1 MSKPLISIISPV
13 FNEQENLVLVCQGI
27 LKAADSLKDH
37 YEAEIIFVND
47 GSTDQSAEVLE
58 RLADSDSR
66 VKYVEFSRNFGKE
79 IALSCG
85 INFARGQAVIIL
97 DADLE
102 HPPFLIPDFVRKWE
116 QGAEVVIGIRKKRGK
131 ESLAKKLGS
140 ICFYKIMGLI
150 GETKILSGET
160 DFRLIDIK
168 VANEFKRFTERG
180 RLARGLIDWLGF
192 KRDYL
197 YFVPSQRMGSRPRYS
212 FWKLVHLAVTSFVS
226 HSLFP
231 LKLAGYLGVF
241 ITLFAGPFGVFMFIN
256 RYFFHWLIFSGPAM
270 LAVFNLFLIGIVLIC
285 LGLMALYIANIHLE
299 VSNRPLY
306 VVRKKKNF

>member
-13 FNEQENLVLVCQGI
+13 FNEQDNLALVCQEI
-27 LKAADSLKDH
+27 LKAADSLKGH

-47 GSTDQSAEVLE
+47 GSTDQSDEVLE
-58 RLADSDSR
+58 KLANSDSR
-66 VKYVEFSRNFGKE
+66 VKYIEFSRNFGKE

-85 INFARGQAVIIL
+85 IDSARGQAVITL

-102 HPPFLIPDFVRKWE
+102 HPPSLIPDFILKWE
-116 QGAEVVIGIRKKRGK
+116 QGAEVVVGIKEKRGK
-131 ESLAKKLGS
+131 ESLAKKIGS
-140 ICFYKIMGLI
+140 ILFYKIMGLI

-197 YFVPSQRMGSRPRYS
+197 YFVPSQRIGSRPRYS
-212 FWKLVHLAVTSFVS
+212 FWELVHLAANSFVG

-241 ITLFAGPFGVFMFIN
+241 ITLFAGPLGIFMFIN
-256 RYFFHWLIFSGPAM
+256 RYFFHWLVFSGPAM